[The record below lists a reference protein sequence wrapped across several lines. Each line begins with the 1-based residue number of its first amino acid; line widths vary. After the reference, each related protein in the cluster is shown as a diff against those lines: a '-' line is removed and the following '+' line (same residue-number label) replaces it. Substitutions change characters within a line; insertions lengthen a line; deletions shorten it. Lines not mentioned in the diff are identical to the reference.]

1 MMTPQMRPA
10 AVVFDN
16 DGLTLD
22 TEQAWTRAEFALF
35 ARYGVVFDDDHKRDL
50 LGSARDVLA
59 QKLARHLGQAPDR
72 GPELADEL
80 HAIVM
85 EELDRGAPAMPG
97 APELVAALRAEGIP
111 VGLASN
117 SSREFVDKALG
128 AAGLQDAFDVTV
140 AGDEVAAPKPAPD
153 GYLAAAAALGADP
166 AACVALE
173 DSPTGVA
180 AAKAAGMT
188 VIGVPSFP
196 GVVLEHADLV
206 ATSLRDPAVR
216 AAVGL
221 LAAA

>member
-1 MMTPQMRPA
+1 MRPA

-22 TEQAWTRAEFALF
+22 TEQAWTRAEIALF
-35 ARYGVVFDDDHKRDL
+35 TRYGRAFDDDHKRDL

-59 QKLARHLGQAPDR
+59 AKLEGHLGRPGR

-85 EELDRGAPAMPG
+85 QELDRGAPPMEG
-97 APELVAALRAEGIP
+97 AVDLVRAVRAAGIP

-117 SSREFVDKALG
+117 SSREFVDKALR
-128 AAGLQDAFDVTV
+128 AAGLDAAFDVTV
-140 AGDEVAAPKPAPD
+140 AGDEVANPKPAPD

-166 AACVALE
+166 ARCVALE
-173 DSPTGVA
+173 DSPAGVA

-196 GVVLEHADLV
+196 GVVLDRADLV
-206 ATSLRDPAVR
+206 ATSLRDPAVL
-216 AAVGL
+216 AAVGVP
-221 LAAA
+221 AAA